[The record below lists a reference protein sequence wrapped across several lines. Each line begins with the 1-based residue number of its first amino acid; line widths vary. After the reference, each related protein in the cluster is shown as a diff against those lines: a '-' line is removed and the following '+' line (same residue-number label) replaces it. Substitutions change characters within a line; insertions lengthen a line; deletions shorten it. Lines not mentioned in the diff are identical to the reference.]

1 MLKKYDLFLE
11 SCSKGNKNSKRSRAE
26 DLRRTAEAPWFVQPR
41 TGEAEGRSHGGL
53 QLLMRDAEG
62 SNSAQGNGMEL
73 PSGEG
78 QMKVRERLFTEGV
91 VGYWNSIPRKV
102 VIAPS

>member
-1 MLKKYDLFLE
+1 LLKKYDLFLE

-41 TGEAEGRSHGGL
+41 TGEAEGRSHGGR

-62 SNSAQGNGMEL
+62 QQQCPREWHGVAIGG
-73 PSGEG
+73 GADEG
-78 QMKVRERLFTEGV
+78 
-91 VGYWNSIPRKV
+91 
-102 VIAPS
+102 